1 MAGVSQIQEQ
11 SAPDCYTEKKGPPVA
26 IYVNKNNGFELT
38 EPVAREC
45 PHCGTHAQ
53 LLPVATPTFAVLA
66 QTRPKHAG
74 LLFRCAACNEPRFLR
89 AAIRAIGADRIEL
102 APNLVEVERARER
115 FQYNYLPDTIEQLLR
130 ETLECYSV
138 GAHNAFATM
147 CRRTARAALRTMD
160 VGATQRWHDSVIDVL
175 RVCEIDAVTAETV
188 EAVLFGNDHE
198 PPTITPDEAAV
209 LVEALKDLFYQ
220 SYVRTAK
227 LRAAMRVRRFF
238 AAEASGKVTPIDR
251 EGWREL
257 A

>member
-1 MAGVSQIQEQ
+1 M
-11 SAPDCYTEKKGPPVA
+11 A
-26 IYVNKNNGFELT
+26 IYVNKNNVFEQG
-38 EPVAREC
+38 EPTARVC

-53 LLPVATPTFAVLA
+53 LLPVAHPSFEVLT
-66 QTRPKHAG
+66 QTHPKHAG

-89 AAIRAIGADRIEL
+89 AAVRSVGAERIEL

-115 FQYNYLPDTIEQLLR
+115 FQYAYLPDTVEQLLR
-130 ETLECYSV
+130 ETLDCYSL

-147 CRRTARAALRTMD
+147 CRRTTRTALRSL
-160 VGATQRWHDSVIDVL
+160 GATAKSRWQDTALEVL
-175 RVCEIDAVTAETV
+175 RVCEVDAVTTSTV
-188 EAVLFGNDHE
+188 DAVLFGDDAE

-209 LVEALKDLFYQ
+209 LVETLKDLFYQ

-238 AAEASGKVTPIDR
+238 AGESAPTVTPIDR

>member
-1 MAGVSQIQEQ
+1 
-11 SAPDCYTEKKGPPVA
+11 VA

-38 EPVAREC
+38 EPIAREC

-53 LLPVATPTFAVLA
+53 LLPVANPSFAVLA

-89 AAIRAIGADRIEL
+89 AAIRAYGAERIEL
-102 APNLVEVERARER
+102 APNLVEVERTRER
-115 FQYNYLPDTIEQLLR
+115 FQYNYLPDTVEQLLR
-130 ETLECYSV
+130 ETLDCYSL

-147 CRRTARAALRTMD
+147 CRRTTRTALGVMD
-160 VGATQRWHDSVIDVL
+160 LTATQRWHDSLIEVL
-175 RVCEIDAVTAETV
+175 RVCEVDAVTAETV
-188 EAVLFGNDHE
+188 EAVLFGSDTD

-227 LRAAMRVRRFF
+227 LKAAMKMRRFF
-238 AAEASGKVTPIDR
+238 AGESAGKITPIDR
-251 EGWREL
+251 DGWREL